1 MELGPGEI
9 STIIITGITC
19 IIGLLSLILVRKDR
33 TIENLRQNG
42 DDSREAGKQ
51 EGLILNKLG
60 GIEKGVEQIS
70 HRLDRQD
77 ERYLELDR
85 EVIRVSESAKQAHKR
100 LDELVTKEKKDES

>member
-42 DDSREAGKQ
+42 DGCREAGKQ

-60 GIEKGVEQIS
+60 GIEKGIDQIS

-100 LDELVTKEKKDES
+100 LDELVIKEKKDES